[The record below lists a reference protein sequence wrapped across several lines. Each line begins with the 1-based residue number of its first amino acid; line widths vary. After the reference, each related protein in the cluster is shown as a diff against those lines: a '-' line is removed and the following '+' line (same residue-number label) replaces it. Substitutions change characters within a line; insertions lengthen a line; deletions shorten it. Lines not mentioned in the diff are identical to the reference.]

1 MWLSDGEIA
10 IVGAGLMGHGIAQ
23 VFARAGHTVRL
34 FDVDRAALDAARD
47 RIRANLTAL
56 GLDPS
61 TADCVH
67 PTTHLADAVKGASF
81 VIECVRED
89 LPTKQKVFAE
99 IEGLASP
106 ESLLATNTSVI
117 PIGAVTAELAFPE
130 RALGTH
136 WWNPPYIVPLVE
148 VIGGDR
154 TSDRAIEDTMA
165 LLRSVG
171 KVPVQ
176 VRRDVPGFIGNR
188 LQHALW
194 REAMALV
201 EEGVCDAA
209 TIDLVVKSSFGPRL
223 GILGPLENAD
233 LVGLDLTAAVH
244 RYLLPHLSR
253 ATEPSPH
260 LERLVAVGQL
270 GMKTGSGFFEW
281 TAEQQQEVKSRLIER
296 LSYADLEAA
305 EAA

>member
-1 MWLSDGEIA
+1 M
-10 IVGAGLMGHGIAQ
+10 
-23 VFARAGHTVRL
+23 
-34 FDVDRAALDAARD
+34 
-47 RIRANLTAL
+47 
-56 GLDPS
+56 
-61 TADCVH
+61 
-67 PTTHLADAVKGASF
+67 KGASF

-201 EEGVCDAA
+201 EEGA
-209 TIDLVVKSSFGPRL
+209 
-223 GILGPLENAD
+223 
-233 LVGLDLTAAVH
+233 
-244 RYLLPHLSR
+244 
-253 ATEPSPH
+253 
-260 LERLVAVGQL
+260 
-270 GMKTGSGFFEW
+270 
-281 TAEQQQEVKSRLIER
+281 
-296 LSYADLEAA
+296 
-305 EAA
+305 